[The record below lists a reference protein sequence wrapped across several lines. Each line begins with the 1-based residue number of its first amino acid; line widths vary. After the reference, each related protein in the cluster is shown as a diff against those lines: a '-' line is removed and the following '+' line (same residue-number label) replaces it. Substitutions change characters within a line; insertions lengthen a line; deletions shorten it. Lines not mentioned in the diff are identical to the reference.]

1 MKQKYDKNFIFKFYK
16 KTWAKNMEW
25 MKFFK
30 DVVICCAYALANNAD
45 FNEKRE
51 K

>member
-1 MKQKYDKNFIFKFYK
+1 
-16 KTWAKNMEW
+16 MEW

-51 K
+51 NEYLRIINKYLDNEKRRIS